1 MIKTINYFFQAI
13 IIYFFFIVGFILR
26 IKISRK
32 IFSYLFSKI
41 GPIFKSKNTIN
52 KNLNIFSENISNLEK
67 DLIIKSMWENYGMTF
82 IEYIFLKKYRNEKN
96 HVAIFGNK
104 NLLIPIE
111 ENKPVIFISG
121 HFANFELMSMEIT
134 KRNIN
139 LATIYR
145 PLNNFFLNPLMEYL
159 RKKYICK
166 NQIKKGISG
175 VRDAIEYI
183 KKGYSVALMIDQRV
197 SEGENIFLFGKP
209 ALTTTLPA
217 QLSIKYNLKIIPV
230 SIERKMNEKF
240 EIIFDKEINPQN
252 FKNKLELSQKLNNIL
267 ENMIKKNPNQ
277 WIWTHDRWKQ

>member
-41 GPIFKSKNTIN
+41 GPLFKSKNTIN

-67 DLIIKSMWENYGMTF
+67 DLITKSMWENYGMTF

-96 HVAIFGNK
+96 HVAIFGKK